1 MNKLGKDSFL
11 KGRVKSVK
19 FAAKG
24 AWMLVSTEHA
34 IIAQIIVGLIITAFG
49 FWVGL
54 TPTEWMFQTLAIGII
69 IVAEAAN
76 TSVEYLCDFI
86 HPEYHKKI
94 GFIKD
99 IAAGIS
105 FLAAIFSI
113 IIGLIIYIPKFMM

>member
-1 MNKLGKDSFL
+1 
-11 KGRVKSVK
+11 
-19 FAAKG
+19 
-24 AWMLVSTEHA
+24 T
-34 IIAQIIVGLIITAFG
+34 GLG

-54 TPTEWMFQTLAIGII
+54 TSTEWMFQIIAIGFI

-86 HPEYHKKI
+86 HPEHHKKI

-99 IAAGIS
+99 IAAGIP

-113 IIGLIIYIPKFMM
+113 IIGLLIYIPKFIS

>member
-1 MNKLGKDSFL
+1 MEKLGKDSFL
-11 KGRVKSVK
+11 KGRIKSVK

-24 AWMLVSTEHA
+24 AWILATTEHA
-34 IIAQIIVGLIITAFG
+34 IIAQIGVGLLLTAFG

-54 TPTEWMFQTLAIGII
+54 TPTEWMFQTLAIGLI
-69 IVAEAAN
+69 IVGEAAN

-105 FLAAIFSI
+105 FLAAIFSV
-113 IIGLIIYIPKFMM
+113 IIGLIIYIPKFIG

>member
-1 MNKLGKDSFL
+1 MDKLGKDSFL
-11 KGRVKSVK
+11 KGRYKSIK

-24 AWMLVSTEHA
+24 AWILITTEHA
-34 IIAQIIVGLIITAFG
+34 IIAQIIVGLILTAFG

-54 TPTEWMFQTLAIGII
+54 TPTEWMFQTLAIGLI
-69 IVAEAAN
+69 IVGEAAN

-105 FLAAIFSI
+105 FLAAIFSV
-113 IIGLIIYIPKFMM
+113 IIGLIIYIPKFIG

>member
-1 MNKLGKDSFL
+1 VDKLGKDSFL
-11 KGRVKSVK
+11 KGRIKSVK

-24 AWMLVSTEHA
+24 AWILVTTEHA
-34 IIAQIIVGLIITAFG
+34 IIAQIVVGIILTVFG
-49 FWVGL
+49 FWIGL
-54 TPTEWMFQTLAIGII
+54 TPTEWMFQTLAIGFII
-69 IVAEAAN
+69 IAEAAN

-105 FLAAIFSI
+105 FLAAIFSV
-113 IIGLIIYIPKFMM
+113 IIGLIIYIPKFIG

>member
-1 MNKLGKDSFL
+1 MDKLGKGSFL
-11 KGRVKSVK
+11 KGRIKSIK

-24 AWMLVSTEHA
+24 AWILVTTEHA

-54 TPTEWMFQTLAIGII
+54 TPTEWMFQTLAIGFI

-113 IIGLIIYIPKFMM
+113 IIGLIIYIPKFML